1 MLAYAYFSQHAHL
14 TILYENIW
22 FPCSTSAY
30 VPDRQTVWI
39 NITAHQRLHLNFI
52 VSIVC
57 DPTAIAIFRIVKYI
71 VIFRL
76 INAFILSNLTHRV
89 CLPYIYACPSSW
101 IGEWAKST
109 TRSKARSESKSKPT
123 HICQTP
129 KHDWNRSLNKNA
141 NLEATKKRVSGKQH
155 TICRQLAAV
164 ASIAFKRLP
173 HIYNDLK
180 DTVETSAHILVAKTG
195 STSYTKNEHS
205 GYRCDVF
212 KYWPN

>member
-1 MLAYAYFSQHAHL
+1 MRPHGNCYISYRQVYSNFQTHKCVHSVESDASRVPSIYICLSLFLNRGMGKVNYPLESQ
-14 TILYENIW
+14 
-22 FPCSTSAY
+22 
-30 VPDRQTVWI
+30 V
-39 NITAHQRLHLNFI
+39 
-52 VSIVC
+52 
-57 DPTAIAIFRIVKYI
+57 
-71 VIFRL
+71 
-76 INAFILSNLTHRV
+76 
-89 CLPYIYACPSSW
+89 
-101 IGEWAKST
+101 
-109 TRSKARSESKSKPT
+109 SESKSKPT